1 MQINHK
7 INKKKKIFRHMEFF
21 ILLVSFVFILFYAF
35 SYNLPQQKFD
45 YDEVDY
51 IAAADL
57 GIIANAFERGSLNL
71 KSFILF
77 GLSKI
82 SDAEESNDKTFENLI
97 SEDSDPFLLRHFH
110 PPLPV
115 YYWSLF
121 SKLSIVGIAQDTF
134 LKISGLVIYL
144 IFCLTFMGVLKA
156 TGQKTE
162 INKAQSLF
170 LIIFFT
176 SPLLI
181 NTSLNLNF
189 HIFHSVACI
198 LFSYALVNYL
208 KRSNNQDAYILGI
221 AITFLILTIET
232 WLVVV
237 FFGIMIALLY
247 QGRVFFHAQRL
258 LKAIFSMVISILIF
272 WPGVLWTGG
281 PLKSFGMHANR
292 VFMSK
297 GGGEFDFSKFLLLK
311 DLLLTNPLLSFF
323 TLCICLLLLK
333 NCYKDLAT
341 MVPLTLGISLLLF
354 ISGFA
359 HFHSYFLPAITL
371 IVLAASTA
379 LKKIKHEK

>member
-1 MQINHK
+1 
-7 INKKKKIFRHMEFF
+7 MEVP
-21 ILLVSFVFILFYAF
+21 ILLVSLAFVLFYAF
-35 SYNLPQQKFD
+35 SYHIPQQKFD

-51 IAAADL
+51 IKAADL
-57 GIIANAFERGSLNL
+57 GIISNAFEIGSLNL

-77 GLSKI
+77 GLSKT
-82 SDAEESNDKTFENLI
+82 SDAEESKDKTFEYSI
-97 SEDSDPFLLRHFH
+97 SEESDPFLLRHFH

-115 YYWSLF
+115 YFWSIF
-121 SKLSIVGIAQDTF
+121 SKLSIVGIPQDKL
-134 LKISGLVIYL
+134 LKISELVIYL
-144 IFCLTFMGVLKA
+144 IFCLTFMGVLRA
-156 TGQKTE
+156 TGQKTV

-208 KRSNNQDAYILGI
+208 KRNNNKDAYILGI

-237 FFGIMIALLY
+237 FFGILIALIF
-247 QGRVFFHAQRL
+247 QGRVFFNAQRL

-272 WPGVLWTGG
+272 WPGAIWTGG
-281 PLKSFGMHANR
+281 PLKSFGMYANR
-292 VFMSK
+292 ILISK
-297 GGGEFDFSKFLLLK
+297 GGEEFDFSKFLLLK
-311 DLLLTNPLLSFF
+311 DVLLTNPLLSFV
-323 TLCICLLLLK
+323 TLCIFLLLLK

-341 MVPLTLGISLLLF
+341 MVPLTLGISLLIF

-359 HFHSYFLPAITL
+359 HFHSYFLPAMTL
-371 IVLAASTA
+371 IVLAASTS
-379 LKKIKHEK
+379 LGKIKHEK